1 MAVDL
6 PCCECPRKDS
16 EAPVEVI
23 ERAEARE
30 TLTQAQIKESI
41 DNAVIAMRNCRHPLF
56 GLDDLK
62 RKRLAVNLRR

>member
-30 TLTQAQIKESI
+30 TITQAQIKESI
-41 DNAVIAMRNCRHPLF
+41 DKAVIALRNCRKNPS
-56 GLDDLK
+56 
-62 RKRLAVNLRR
+62 R